1 MLDTIELSKK
11 YRAIKDVFKFSF
23 QMLAVGRDWALF
35 RVEGD
40 FMGALDILG
49 FSSSSFPLLW
59 LVQLTKSMPLIGW
72 EKPKGPV
79 LYYLTCY
86 VPSSSLWTNWFG
98 LSLRAQE
105 WWRLHTWLGLLW
117 TFWAKM
123 SFRFVLAGFLAT
135 RTVSFLSTWS
145 CEDWHKYGDC
155 ELIERR
161 WVIVVGFPNW
171 HVSGCHFQGQVGWG
185 TWLIDLC
192 SRFWV
197 KCG

>member
-123 SFRFVLAGFLAT
+123 SFGFVPAGFLAT

-155 ELIERR
+155 ELNERR
-161 WVIVVGFPNW
+161 RVIGEVSSPAPPDHIDVQVCLSTEDGF
-171 HVSGCHFQGQVGWG
+171 F
-185 TWLIDLC
+185 
-192 SRFWV
+192 V
-197 KCG
+197 KENTHSS